1 VSVRAPAALLVLCG
15 LLAGCGDSD
24 KNGSSTPAPTP
35 ANVAKNPE
43 AEPGGAGDEAGNVQ
57 RVRMTVSRNR
67 SIRPRRVEVTGFLAI
82 DLTIRNRSGGGRLVS
97 ITGTGIRRGVEI
109 GRGLTV
115 TSHLDGLRPG
125 TYRVQVE
132 AGGRAKLV
140 SVRSE
145 P

>member
-1 VSVRAPAALLVLCG
+1 MRAPAILLVACG
-15 LLAGCGDSD
+15 LVAGCGDSD
-24 KNGSSTPAPTP
+24 KSGDSTPTP
-35 ANVAKNPE
+35 PAHVAKNPE
-43 AEPGGAGDEAGNVQ
+43 AEPGGAGDEAGNAQ
-57 RVRMTVSRNR
+57 RVRLTVGRDR

-82 DLTIRNRSGGGRLVS
+82 DLAIRNRSGGGRLIS
-97 ITGTGIRRGVEI
+97 IVGKGIKRGVEI

-132 AGGRAKLV
+132 EGGRTKLV
-140 SVRSE
+140 AVRSE